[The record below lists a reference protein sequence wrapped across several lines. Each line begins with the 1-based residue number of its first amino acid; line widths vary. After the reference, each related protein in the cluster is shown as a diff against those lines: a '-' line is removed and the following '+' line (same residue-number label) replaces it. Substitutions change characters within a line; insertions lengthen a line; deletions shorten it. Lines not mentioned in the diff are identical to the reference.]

1 MAFTFISMGNDAL
14 IFKTCSYL
22 LTFFFLNTINC
33 ITASGCSRDQ
43 IWTQILNVP
52 LFYWVIDALA
62 WFWRGFLVVISII
75 LHTSKCHFTPFKV
88 PSHDINLIIFLM
100 IKLHLVPQILTWHL
114 LNVLN
119 LHNAENRLARKV
131 HVYYLG
137 EWRWNQEIELASSF
151 HRLLIRAQLQH
162 LKRRKKKNAKV
173 LYPPTYSP
181 AACVLQHLLKLRN
194 TPGHMRRSQ
203 EEADRTREHA
213 AADDDSKCVTSQ
225 ALLCLRHTNAYK
237 YSHDRV
243 DFLLYPWHLTFPSV
257 LGRGKLQMLYRGD
270 QKPVHW
276 VTWMESDLERK

>member
-1 MAFTFISMGNDAL
+1 MLWYSRLAH
-14 IFKTCSYL
+14 TCSH
-22 LTFFFLNTINC
+22 FFFLNTINC

-162 LKRRKKKNAKV
+162 LKRRKKKPRRFYTHQPTRRPPVSCNTCWSYATHRVTWGDHKKR
-173 LYPPTYSP
+173 LTELENTPPPTTT
-181 AACVLQHLLKLRN
+181 ANVW
-194 TPGHMRRSQ
+194 
-203 EEADRTREHA
+203 
-213 AADDDSKCVTSQ
+213 Q
-225 ALLCLRHTNAYK
+225 AKPCCAYVIQT
-237 YSHDRV
+237 HINI
-243 DFLLYPWHLTFPSV
+243 LT
-257 LGRGKLQMLYRGD
+257 
-270 QKPVHW
+270 
-276 VTWMESDLERK
+276 TE